1 MQQVAIS
8 VAADVNRHC
17 DGVVAVLEMATI
29 DLTIPIGLV
38 VAFDVDAADAAR
50 INTNVA
56 IMMAVIGNGC
66 DVAVASAPSFADV
79 LLQLYDCA
87 DAYFV
92 SLPFAANVCSRWNS

>member
-29 DLTIPIGLV
+29 DLTIPTGLV

-50 INTNVA
+50 MNINVA
-56 IMMAVIGNGC
+56 IIMAVIGNRGG
-66 DVAVASAPSFADV
+66 VAVASAPSFAAV
-79 LLQLYDCA
+79 LLHDCT
-87 DAYFV
+87 DPYFV
-92 SLPFAANVCSRWNS
+92 SLTFAANVCSRWND